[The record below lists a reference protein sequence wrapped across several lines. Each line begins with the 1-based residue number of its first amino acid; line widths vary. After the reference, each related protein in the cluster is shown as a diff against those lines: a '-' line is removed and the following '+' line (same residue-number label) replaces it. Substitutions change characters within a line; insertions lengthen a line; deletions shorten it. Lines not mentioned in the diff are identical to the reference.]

1 MVDAARGEAFFDGL
15 DEVDAVLLVAKAFA
29 PELQS
34 KAAWLE
40 VAARAV
46 RGQSKAALPQELRGS
61 ELDRR
66 QRAFVERGWVRC
78 ESDTWRV
85 QYVMDTEL
93 AWSVLRE
100 ARRVGRLE
108 SDAARAFGT
117 RRRVSVYG
125 WDLLRQARVQ
135 LALGQVGEAMVSVSM
150 PEFVSVSRGSKGWPV
165 DLLGLTPQRVWLES
179 APDEVLVA
187 YAKGVGQR
195 CTEELRALPG
205 GLVETVLEVLGTRRL
220 SATKRFPI
228 ELLRGG
234 VLSLDAEGGRALTGV
249 RGKAVGGGLSLLHA
263 FVHGDL
269 ARCFSVGSALLESH
283 PTQVRGLLA
292 LCMLLASVDA
302 ARCGQQGA
310 WLRFDAALAQARGR
324 WAQHEDALDL
334 LGVFRDVETGAGSA
348 SELRRELEDV
358 FRGRPHLPWTTGLV
372 GGLLTRWMSVGEPEE
387 LQVCIAAHARSAAG
401 LHSALLPETF
411 EGLADR
417 SGQTQPD
424 TALLRAYE
432 PRAAWEHVVE
442 QLEALAE
449 RLEPS
454 AGGRP
459 AVYWDVLGAHEAPT
473 IAPRLVRSAQAS
485 QGRALSI
492 AELLG
497 KHVGL
502 ADEQDVAI
510 AHAWLRSRDLS
521 EHGYGVE
528 PASRRAVDPD
538 GAALLAMVGH
548 PRVRGADGRALIVV
562 RGTPRIV
569 VDGDAEGARIFV
581 EPEGLRTSAVAVEW
595 DGPGKLTVVQADEPT
610 QAVLEALGGMSD
622 GRVPQEALER
632 LLPVL
637 PRLAGQLSLQAR
649 GTFDLEDRRVEA
661 TTDLEIDL
669 EWRSPM
675 LNLVIG
681 CWPLGRGGPRCTP
694 GQGAVELVAHADRS
708 LRTTTRDLAAE
719 AAALEA
725 LHAACP
731 RLGGLDTTQ
740 GGALLAYGVESACWV
755 LGQLTT
761 AAKAGAVTLAWPRG
775 QPLRLSREYGTS
787 DFNISVRRDKGHWLR
802 IEAGLQIDDG
812 EVASWRVLGAEQ
824 GDSGRFVPLADG
836 QVLQLSES
844 LRRKLDALQ
853 RFRDS
858 ATARPDG
865 DGDGVSLPEV
875 ALPALEGLLGEEGG
889 LSFAGEL
896 KGRRQEIEDALSKRP
911 RVPRGL
917 QATLRAYQRDGF
929 VWMSRLAH
937 AGLGGVLADDMGLG
951 KTVQT
956 LAVLLER
963 KKQGPALVVCP
974 TSVVANWCAEARRF
988 APSLAVTDVGTL
1000 PRAQRE
1006 PTIQALGPG
1015 TLAVMSYGLLSRFE
1029 GDPLEVA
1036 TLVFDEAH
1044 ALKNASSARTQ
1055 AAASIVAEVRF
1066 GLTGTPIENHL
1077 GELWSV
1083 LNSCVPGLLG
1093 DEGVF
1098 RRTTARAI
1106 AAGDAKAASHLRA
1119 LVRPFLLRRT
1129 KDMVLTE
1136 LPERSET
1143 LVMVQP
1149 SKRERAWYEAQ
1160 RQLAH
1165 ERLSASKEVRGR
1177 SRIKILA
1184 EISRLRR
1191 AAVEPRLVDDNAPR
1205 GAKLDLVVDRARELV
1220 AAGHQVLVFTQFL
1233 GVLAMLGGLLRKR
1246 GVRILELQGS
1256 TPGPERARRIDAFQ
1270 AGDADVFL
1278 MSLKAGGVG
1287 VNLTAADYVIHVDP
1301 WWNPAVEDQATGR
1314 AHRMGQ
1320 TRPVTV
1326 YRYCTDGSIEPKIL
1340 ALHGEKRELAQDVLG
1355 GMSSGKTLDLG
1366 ELAALIR

>member
-1 MVDAARGEAFFDGL
+1 MVDAARTEAFFDGL
-15 DEVDAVLLVAKAFA
+15 DEVDAVLLVAKAIA

-34 KAAWLE
+34 KAAWVE
-40 VAARAV
+40 VAARVV
-46 RGQSKAALPQELRGS
+46 RGEGKAALPEGLRGS

-66 QRAFVERGWVRC
+66 QRAFVERGWVRS
-78 ESDTWRV
+78 ETDTWRV
-85 QYVMDTEL
+85 HYVMESER

-100 ARRVGRLE
+100 ANRIGRLE

-135 LALGQVGEAMVSVSM
+135 LALGQVAEAMVSVSM
-150 PEFVSVSRGSKGWPV
+150 PEFVSVSRGSKRWPV

-179 APDEVLVA
+179 APDDVLVP
-187 YAKGVGQR
+187 YAKGIGLR
-195 CTEELRALPG
+195 CTEELGPVPT
-205 GLVETVLEVLGTRRL
+205 GLLEVVLEVLGTRSL
-220 SATKRFPI
+220 TATKRLPV

-234 VLSLDAEGGRALTGV
+234 VLSLDAQGGAALTNV
-249 RGKAVGGGLSLLHA
+249 RGKAVGGSLSLLHA

-269 ARCFSVGSALLESH
+269 ARCFSIGSELLESH
-283 PTQVRGLLA
+283 PAQVRGLVA
-292 LCMLLASVDA
+292 LCMLLACVDA
-302 ARCGQQGA
+302 ARCGREGA
-310 WLRFDAALAQARGR
+310 WLRFDAALSQARGR

-334 LGVFRDVETGAGSA
+334 LGVFREVETGVASA
-348 SELRRELEDV
+348 SALRRELQDV
-358 FRGRPHLPWTTGLV
+358 FRRRPHLPWTTGLV
-372 GGLLTRWMSVGEPEE
+372 GGLLTRWMSVGDPEE
-387 LQVCIAAHARSAAG
+387 LQVCISAHARSAAG
-401 LHSALLPETF
+401 LRSTLLPQTF
-411 EGLADR
+411 AALVDR

-424 TALLRAYE
+424 ATLLDAYE

-449 RLEPS
+449 RLEPR

-459 AVYWDVLGAHEAPT
+459 AIHWDVLGALEAPT
-473 IAPRLVRSAQAS
+473 VAPRLVRSAQAM

-497 KHVGL
+497 KHVGI

-521 EHGYGVE
+521 EHGFGVE
-528 PASRRAVDPD
+528 APSPRAVGPD

-548 PRVRGADGRALIVV
+548 PRVRGADGRALVVV
-562 RGTPRIV
+562 RGTPRVV
-569 VDGDAEGARIFV
+569 VDGDAHGARIFV
-581 EPEGLRTSAVAVEW
+581 EPQGLRSCAVAVEW
-595 DGPGKLTVVQADEPT
+595 DGSGTLTVVQSDEPT
-610 QAVLEALGGMSD
+610 EAVLEALGGTSD
-622 GRVPQEALER
+622 GRVPPEALER

-649 GTFDLEDRRVEA
+649 GTFDLEDKRVEPR
-661 TTDLEIDL
+661 TDLEVDL

-675 LNLVIG
+675 LHVIIG
-681 CWPLGRGGPRCTP
+681 SWPLGRGGPRCIP
-694 GQGAVELVAHADRS
+694 GQGPAELVAHADRS

-719 AAALEA
+719 AAALQA

-731 RLGGLDTTQ
+731 RLAGMDT
-740 GGALLAYGVESACWV
+740 GHDGALLAYGVESACWV

-761 AAKAGAVTLAWPRG
+761 AAKAGTVTLAWPRG
-775 QPLRLSREYGTS
+775 KPLRLSREYDTT
-787 DFNISVRRDKGHWLR
+787 DFNISVKRDKGHWLR
-802 IEAGLQIDDG
+802 IEADLQIDEG
-812 EVASWRVLGAEQ
+812 EVASWRLLGAEQ
-824 GDSGRFVPLADG
+824 EGSGRFVPLADG
-836 QVLQLSES
+836 QVLRLSES

-853 RFRDS
+853 RLRD
-858 ATARPDG
+858 AAAAKQGG
-865 DGDGVSLPEV
+865 DGITLPEV
-875 ALPALEGLLGEEGG
+875 ALVVLEGLLGDEGG
-889 LSFAGEL
+889 LSFSGEL
-896 KGRRQEIEDALSKRP
+896 RGRRQEIEDALSKRP

-917 QATLRAYQRDGF
+917 GATLRAYQRDGF
-929 VWMSRLAH
+929 TWMSRLAR

-956 LAVLLER
+956 LALLLER

-988 APSLAVTDVGTL
+988 APSLTVLDVGTL
-1000 PRAQRE
+1000 DRGQRE
-1006 PTIQALGPG
+1006 PMLGRLGPG
-1015 TLAVMSYGLLSRFE
+1015 TLAIMSYGLLSRFE
-1029 GDPLEVA
+1029 GDPLQVA

-1055 AAASIVAEVRF
+1055 AAASIQADVRF

-1093 DEGVF
+1093 DEDVF

-1106 AAGDAKAASHLRA
+1106 AAGDARAASHLRA

-1129 KDMVLTE
+1129 KDMVLTD
-1136 LPERSET
+1136 LPERCET
-1143 LVMVQP
+1143 LIMVEP

-1191 AAVEPRLVDDNAPR
+1191 AAVEPRLVDDTAPR

-1233 GVLAMLGGLLRKR
+1233 GVLDMLGGLLRKR

-1256 TPGPERARRIDAFQ
+1256 TPGPERARRIEAFQ
-1270 AGDADVFL
+1270 AGEADVFV

-1340 ALHGEKRELAQDVLG
+1340 ALHEEKRELAEDVLG
-1355 GMSSGKTLDLG
+1355 GMSTGKTLNLD
-1366 ELAALIR
+1366 ELAALMR